1 MFEFSD
7 QFFWYATRSAGLLLW
22 AASAASV
29 IVGLLM
35 PTRLLGRRPT
45 IPWLLDLHRYLG
57 SLTVV
62 LLVIHVV
69 TLRLDPFVAFTWRDV
84 LVPGAAQVS
93 GLSGLSLAYGVVAGW
108 IIVVVQLTS
117 VIKDQ
122 MPESLWHS
130 VHMLS
135 LAALGTGTIHA
146 VDVGSDTD
154 NVVALAAAVSL
165 GITTIVLL
173 GFRISR
179 YLEDRRI
186 RYEAFLAEIDEF

>member
-7 QFFWYATRSAGLLLW
+7 QFFWYATRSAGMLLW
-22 AASAASV
+22 ASSAASV

-35 PTRLLGRRPT
+35 PTRLLGRKPT

-57 SLTVV
+57 SLTLV

-69 TLRLDPFVAFTWRDV
+69 TLLLDPFVAFGWADV
-84 LVPGAAQVS
+84 LVPGTAQVS

-117 VIKDQ
+117 VIKDWL
-122 MPESLWHS
+122 PESFWHS
-130 VHMLS
+130 VHLLS

-146 VDVGSDTD
+146 IDVGSDTD
-154 NVVALAAAVSL
+154 NAVALAAAVSL
-165 GITTIVLL
+165 GITTVLL
-173 GFRISR
+173 LAVRVSR
-179 YLEDRRI
+179 HLEDRRI
-186 RYEAFLAEIDEF
+186 RYEAFLAEIDDY